1 MFQYSLVKC
10 CCSTYDIS
18 VVVSFDNQYSYIA
31 ARKVLSLSVTI
42 PIFSN
47 IWSARISSS
56 SIFQMWDKFTYPCPD
71 VNDVVVEVW
80 ELISIFITHFTGHV
94 NNYPWLKLFYFSEN
108 GPCKK
113 NKPNIGKMVSDIFN
127 RFDTLSRISNLS
139 FFFTKPRTHRRQTW
153 HDIPT
158 YWGCTNVVLND
169 YFFQTF
175 HC

>member
-18 VVVSFDNQYSYIA
+18 VVVSFDNQYSYIT
-31 ARKVLSLSVTI
+31 AREFLSLSVTI

-47 IWSARISSS
+47 IWSARVSSS
-56 SIFQMWDKFTYPCPD
+56 SICQMW
-71 VNDVVVEVW
+71 DVVVEVW
-80 ELISIFITHFTGHV
+80 KLISIFITHFTGHV
-94 NNYPWLKLFYFSEN
+94 NNYPWLKLFYVSEN

-127 RFDTLSRISNLS
+127 RFDTLSRISNHS

-153 HDIPT
+153 YDIPT
-158 YWGCTNVVLND
+158 YWGCTNVMVND